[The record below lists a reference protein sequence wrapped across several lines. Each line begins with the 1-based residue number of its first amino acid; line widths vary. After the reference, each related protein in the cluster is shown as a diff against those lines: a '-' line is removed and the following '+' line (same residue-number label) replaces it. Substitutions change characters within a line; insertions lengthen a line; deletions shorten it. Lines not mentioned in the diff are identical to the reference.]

1 MVLPDFKSWI
11 AGYPGFAIGA
21 AALLFLVIYLLARL
35 IFGRGLHYIASRTKN
50 KYDDIII
57 KKLRPNRASW
67 LAPFIFTYILSY
79 LAPDFQTAIQKVAL
93 FFILWLAALTLIG
106 LLDAFN
112 EIYEST
118 PSFTGVSIQGYLDI
132 AKILIFLVSIILS
145 ISVVTGQSPLLL
157 LGGLGALTAVLL
169 LAFQDTIMAF
179 VASIQISTQNLVR
192 EGDWLEVPSFDADG
206 VVINMS
212 LYSIK
217 IQNWDKTISVIPTHK
232 IMETAYKNW
241 RGMEESGGRRIMRS
255 IRLDQN
261 TVKFCTPEMIKDY
274 GKIDLISE
282 YIAKRQVPI
291 INYKENHSPLD
302 SPLDGPQV
310 TNLEIFRA
318 YIEAYI
324 KNHPKIHTKKMD
336 FIIRELAPTSTG
348 LPVELY
354 VFTKTT
360 KWNDYEHIQAEII
373 DHLLAA
379 AAFFD
384 LRLFQEPAGSDFAN
398 ALSSR

>member
-1 MVLPDFKSWI
+1 MTLPDFTTWI
-11 AGYPGFAIGA
+11 AGNPGLAIGA
-21 AALLFLVIYLLARL
+21 AFLLFLVIYLLARL
-35 IFGRGLHYIASRTKN
+35 IFGRGLVYITTRTKN
-50 KYDDIII
+50 KYDDIIV
-57 KKLRPNRASW
+57 KKLRPFRAAW
-67 LAPFIFTYILSY
+67 LVPFIIAYAFAY
-79 LAPDFQTAIQKVAL
+79 LAPEAQSIIQKITL
-93 FFILWLAALTLIG
+93 FFILWLTALTLIG
-106 LLDAFN
+106 LLDAIN

-132 AKILIFLVSIILS
+132 AKILIILVSIILS
-145 ISVVTGQSPLLL
+145 ISIITGESPLLL
-157 LGGLGALTAVLL
+157 LGGLGALTAILL

-261 TVKFCTPEMIKDY
+261 AVKFCTPEMIERY
-274 GKIDLISE
+274 GKIDLITE
-282 YIAKRQVPI
+282 YISNRQDLV
-291 INYKENHSPLD
+291 NDYKNKHAPLD
-302 SPLDGPQV
+302 SPLDGPQI
-310 TNLEIFRA
+310 TNLEIFRV
-318 YIEAYI
+318 YIEAYL
-324 KNHPKIHTKKMD
+324 KNHPQIHNKKMD
-336 FIIRELAPTSTG
+336 FIIRELEPTSTG
-348 LPVELY
+348 LPVEMY

-360 KWNDYEHIQAEII
+360 KWNEYERIQAEII

-384 LRLFQEPAGSDFAN
+384 LRLFQEPAGADFVS
-398 ALSSR
+398 ALRT

>member
-1 MVLPDFKSWI
+1 MNIPEFYAWT
-11 AGYPGFAIGA
+11 AANPGLTIGA
-21 AALLFLVIYLLARL
+21 TFLLFLVIYLVARL
-35 IFGRGLHYIASRTKN
+35 IFGRGLGYIAARTKN
-50 KYDDIII
+50 KFDDIVVQ
-57 KKLRPNRASW
+57 KLRPNRASW
-67 LAPFIFTYILSY
+67 LAPFIVAYSFAYLVPEYQTIL
-79 LAPDFQTAIQKVAL
+79 QKVAL
-93 FFILWLAALTLIG
+93 FFILWLSALTLIG

-112 EIYEST
+112 DIYEKL

-145 ISVVTGQSPLLL
+145 ISTITGESPLLL

-169 LAFQDTIMAF
+169 FAFQDTIMAF

-206 VVINMS
+206 VVTNMS

-241 RGMEESGGRRIMRS
+241 RGMQESGGRRIMRS

-261 TVKFCTPEMIKDY
+261 EVKFCTPEMIERY
-274 GKIDLISE
+274 GRIDLIADYVAS
-282 YIAKRQVPI
+282 RQFPV
-291 INYKENHSPLD
+291 NDYKEKHAPLD

-318 YIEAYI
+318 YIEAYLR
-324 KNHPKIHTKKMD
+324 NHPLIHDKTMD
-336 FIIRELAPTSTG
+336 FIVRELAPTSTG

-360 KWNDYEHIQAEII
+360 KWSEYEQIQAEII

-379 AAFFD
+379 AGFFD
-384 LRLFQEPAGSDFAN
+384 LRLFQEPAGSDFAR
-398 ALSSR
+398 ALRS

>member
-1 MVLPDFKSWI
+1 MTLPDFKAWI
-11 AGYPGFAIGA
+11 IANPYLAMGA
-21 AALLFLVIYLLARL
+21 AALLFIIIYLLARL
-35 IFGRGLHYIASRTKN
+35 IFGRGLLYIATRTKN
-50 KYDDIII
+50 KYDDIIV

-67 LAPFIFTYILSY
+67 LAPFIITYIFSY
-79 LAPDFQTAIQKVAL
+79 LAPEIQTVIQKVSL
-93 FFILWLAALTLIG
+93 FFILWLTALTLIG

-132 AKILIFLVSIILS
+132 AKILIFLVSVILS
-145 ISVVTGQSPLLL
+145 ISIITGQSPLLL

-206 VVINMS
+206 VVTNMS
-212 LYSIK
+212 LYTIK

-261 TVKFCTPEMIKDY
+261 AVRFCTPEMIQNY
-274 GKIDLISE
+274 GKIDLIAD
-282 YIAKRQVPI
+282 YVAKRRIPI
-291 INYKENHSPLD
+291 LEYKDKHSPLD
-302 SPLDGPQV
+302 SPLDGPQI

-324 KNHPKIHTKKMD
+324 RSHPNIHTEKMD
-336 FIIRELAPTSTG
+336 FIIRELEPTSTG

-360 KWNDYEHIQAEII
+360 KWNEYEQIQAEII

-398 ALSSR
+398 ALRTG

>member
-1 MVLPDFKSWI
+1 MTLPDFKAWI
-11 AGYPGFAIGA
+11 SGNSGLAIGA
-21 AALLFLVIYLLARL
+21 AVLLFLLVYLIARF
-35 IFGRGLHYIASRTKN
+35 IFGRGMTYIASRTKN
-50 KYDDIII
+50 KYDDIIV
-57 KKLRPNRASW
+57 KKLRPYRAAL
-67 LAPFIFTYILSY
+67 LAPFIITYTFAY
-79 LAPDFQTAIQKVAL
+79 LATDAQTIIQKVSL
-93 FFILWLAALTLIG
+93 FFILWLTAVTLIG

-132 AKILIFLVSIILS
+132 AKILVFLVTIILS
-145 ISVVTGQSPLLL
+145 ISIVTGESPLLL

-212 LYSIK
+212 LYTIK

-241 RGMEESGGRRIMRS
+241 RGMQESGGRRIMRS

-261 TVKFCTPEMIKDY
+261 SIRFCTPEMIERY
-274 GKIDLISE
+274 AKIDLIGDYVASRRV
-282 YIAKRQVPI
+282 IADD
-291 INYKENHSPLD
+291 YKEKHTSLD
-302 SPLDGPQV
+302 SPLDGPQI

-318 YIEAYI
+318 YIEAYLRS
-324 KNHPKIHTKKMD
+324 HPQIHTSKMD
-336 FIIRELAPTSTG
+336 LIVRELAPTSTG

-354 VFTKTT
+354 VFTKTI
-360 KWNDYEHIQAEII
+360 KWNEYEHIQAEII
-373 DHLLAA
+373 DHLLAG

-384 LRLFQEPAGSDFAN
+384 LRLFQEPAGSDFAS
-398 ALSSR
+398 ALRS

>member
-1 MVLPDFKSWI
+1 MTILGLNAFISEN
-11 AGYPGFAIGA
+11 PGLAIGA
-21 AALLFLVIYLLARL
+21 AALTFLLIYLFARL
-35 IFGRGLHYIASRTKN
+35 IFGRGLIYIASRTKN
-50 KYDDIII
+50 KYDDIIV
-57 KKLRPNRASW
+57 KKLRPFRAAW
-67 LAPFIFTYILSY
+67 LAPFIITYSFAY
-79 LAPDFQTAIQKVAL
+79 LAPEFQTIIEKVAL
-93 FFILWLAALTLIG
+93 FFILWLIALTLNG

-118 PSFTGVSIQGYLDI
+118 PSYTGVSIQGYLDI
-132 AKILIFLVSIILS
+132 AKILVVLISIILS
-145 ISVVTGQSPLLL
+145 ISIITGESPLLL

-179 VASIQISTQNLVR
+179 IASIQISTQNLVR
-192 EGDWLEVPSFDADG
+192 EGDWLEVPSFNADG

-241 RGMEESGGRRIMRS
+241 RGMQESGGRRIMRS

-261 TVKFCTPEMIKDY
+261 AVRFCTPEMIKRY
-274 GKIDLISE
+274 GKIDLIAE
-282 YIAKRQVPI
+282 YIANRQALVSDYKKKR
-291 INYKENHSPLD
+291 SPLD
-302 SPLDGPQV
+302 SPLDGPQI
-310 TNLEIFRA
+310 TNVEIFRA
-318 YIEAYI
+318 YIEAYL
-324 KNHPKIHTKKMD
+324 KNHPQIHNQKMD
-336 FIIRELAPTSTG
+336 FIVRELAPTSTG

-360 KWNDYEHIQAEII
+360 KWNEYENIQAEII

-384 LRLFQEPAGSDFAN
+384 LRLFQEPAGSDFARV
-398 ALSSR
+398 LRT